1 MQVCIFSCPLES
13 RFWISLI
20 IFSKQSDWE
29 AEQKPASPQEKWHN
43 KRLKYLQKITMFQFF
58 SKNRETPQN
67 GWFIVEHPLKKMDD
81 LGGKPTIFGNIH
93 IPPVLPSTKKKT
105 RPVFLLV
112 ENPAGW
118 NLPVLCYYCP
128 GAAAILAL
136 TLSKANIRS
145 VTSNMIITKTNLGS
159 GLHWG
164 VSGMNVNEG
173 KLRNPWCFKKTK
185 I

>member
-93 IPPVLPSTKKKT
+93 IPPVLPSTKKKNSA
-105 RPVFLLV
+105 RFFVGWKPCRLEPARFVLL
-112 ENPAGW
+112 
-118 NLPVLCYYCP
+118 LPRCRC
-128 GAAAILAL
+128 
-136 TLSKANIRS
+136 
-145 VTSNMIITKTNLGS
+145 NLGTDAVQ
-159 GLHWG
+159 GEHQICHFQHDNHKDQPRLGFALGGIRDERKW
-164 VSGMNVNEG
+164 
-173 KLRNPWCFKKTK
+173 R
-185 I
+185 